1 MSSDTRPRRKHEG
14 TILLQP
20 SERTLR
26 SNMQTTFDEASSVG
40 YFIIL
45 VGLVLS
51 LIAIPFNMTTLLI
64 GSLFVA
70 VFGVTLMVVTDTV

>member
-1 MSSDTRPRRKHEG
+1 
-14 TILLQP
+14 
-20 SERTLR
+20 
-26 SNMQTTFDEASSVG
+26 MQTTFDEASSVG

-64 GSLFVA
+64 GGLFVA